1 MSAPS
6 PPSLQR
12 ASTALLCV
20 DLQPCY
26 YAPPIPALFP
36 RLEEVVTRVVA
47 HCRQAGIQAGTLPH
61 SASKRG
67 LKEVCNFP
75 KAPN

>member
-1 MSAPS
+1 VLTKMSVPS

-12 ASTALLCV
+12 TSTALLCV

-36 RLEEVVTRVVA
+36 RLEEVATRVLA
-47 HCRQAGIQAGTLPH
+47 HCRQAGIQAGSLPYTVM
-61 SASKRG
+61 KRG
-67 LKEVCNFP
+67 ILE
-75 KAPN
+75 